1 MFASIVFPM
10 LVLVQ
15 LVSGQVK
22 PSSIR
27 CATADGSQPLLD
39 RRDCTDTLGQFFVE
53 SNVKLLLN
61 VRVPLHSCGSSKL
74 SLTKP
79 SVRPKRVY
87 NAVFEYALTAV
98 HLGLDECRN
107 QPFNATI
114 GASQPISV
122 ILDYGHNG
130 SRCQKP
136 N

>member
-39 RRDCTDTLGQFFVE
+39 RRDCTDTLSQFFVE
-53 SNVKLLLN
+53 SNVVSWSSDSN
-61 VRVPLHSCGSSKL
+61 MRTCGTCRL

>member
-39 RRDCTDTLGQFFVE
+39 RRDCTD
-53 SNVKLLLN
+53 
-61 VRVPLHSCGSSKL
+61 
-74 SLTKP
+74 
-79 SVRPKRVY
+79 
-87 NAVFEYALTAV
+87 VFEYALTAV